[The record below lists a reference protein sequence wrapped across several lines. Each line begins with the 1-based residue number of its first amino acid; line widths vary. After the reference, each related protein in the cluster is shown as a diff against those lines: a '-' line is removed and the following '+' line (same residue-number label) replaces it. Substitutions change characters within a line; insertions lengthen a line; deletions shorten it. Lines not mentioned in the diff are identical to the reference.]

1 MRSPLLDAAAA
12 SIGAATRQVALAW
25 LLQRSPNILVIVGAL
40 SVEHFRDNLK
50 ATALEFSPDTIND
63 RMRAST
69 KMART
74 QSAASDGDLK
84 ERDNRNRTPATSP
97 QRPPIAPGAPQTAS

>member
-1 MRSPLLDAAAA
+1 
-12 SIGAATRQVALAW
+12 

-40 SVEHFRDNLK
+40 SIEHFRDNLK
-50 ATALEFSPDTIND
+50 ATALELSPDTMND

-74 QSAASDGDLK
+74 QSAASDGDAK
-84 ERDNRNRTPATSP
+84 ERVNRKRTPVTSLR
-97 QRPPIAPGAPQTAS
+97 RPPIAPGAPQAAR